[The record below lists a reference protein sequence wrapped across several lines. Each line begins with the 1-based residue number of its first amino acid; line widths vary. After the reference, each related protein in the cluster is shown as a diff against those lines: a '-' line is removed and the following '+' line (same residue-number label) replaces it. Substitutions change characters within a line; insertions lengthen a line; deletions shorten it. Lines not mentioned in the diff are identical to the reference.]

1 MRPYIG
7 LGRGRAGDTARNGCA
22 TVASLM
28 AVKPAFTKAIFRATP
43 AAAISSWSEQRPEPV
58 VLYSEFS
65 VWSAHSSSKWI
76 DFIVEMSCVHA
87 D

>member
-1 MRPYIG
+1 VATEG
-7 LGRGRAGDTARNGCA
+7 L
-22 TVASLM
+22 
-28 AVKPAFTKAIFRATP
+28 FFRATP

-65 VWSAHSSSKWI
+65 VCSANSSSKWI

>member
-1 MRPYIG
+1 VGEVCSNESSVSLGGASIG
-7 LGRGRAGDTARNGCA
+7 QRSFVTTEGL
-22 TVASLM
+22 
-28 AVKPAFTKAIFRATP
+28 FFRATP

-65 VWSAHSSSKWI
+65 VWSANSSSKWI